1 MDEKGGWAATARVQ
15 AKLADLGTLTLSGA
29 KSTYGFGP
37 LESKINERQQD
48 NREQYDIASSLE
60 LGKFFPQKIGLSI
73 PFYIGYSKAIANP
86 YYNPLNPEQ
95 NSRSRDDIAPGRS
108 AIYGIG
114 IAGSV
119 LLSLAWLAIVR
130 GCR

>member
-1 MDEKGGWAATARVQ
+1 VLPATQPEWIATTATVTTCRYQFARMN
-15 AKLADLGTLTLSGA
+15 TLTLGMGTGDRFRITFDYYAHGRLYSGEFQSRVA
-29 KSTYGFGP
+29 IP
-37 LESKINERQQD
+37 QNEKI
-48 NREQYDIASSLE
+48 SLR
-60 LGKFFPQKIGLSI
+60 
-73 PFYIGYSKAIANP
+73 
-86 YYNPLNPEQ
+86 YNPLNPEQ

-114 IAGSV
+114 IAGSI